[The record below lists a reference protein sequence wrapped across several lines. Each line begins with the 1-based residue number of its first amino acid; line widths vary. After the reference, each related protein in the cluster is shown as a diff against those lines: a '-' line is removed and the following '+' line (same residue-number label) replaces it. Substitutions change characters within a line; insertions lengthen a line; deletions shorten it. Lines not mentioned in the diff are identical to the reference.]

1 MNISL
6 GQGIDIFFGIIIL
19 FNIFLGLWR
28 GAIKEVFHIVGLVLS
43 IYLGMR
49 FYEKAGSILIGW
61 GLTPDYGIPNIVG
74 FITIFLC
81 SWILIK
87 IISHIINRF
96 IKKVGLSLENRIFG
110 SILGFFKGGIIVFII
125 CLIMNYILTVD
136 FSRIPEVHRVI
147 PKVKQSKVLA
157 LIKKNMPMIE
167 KAIGKD
173 SKFAKM
179 FPAMSKSIESAKS
192 SADDFKTTTD
202 IGMELQKNPNKFNK
216 LLEIE
221 EVKKLSN
228 DPEVQKVV
236 KSLLADK
243 EFKAA
248 VDKKDWKAVGA
259 KLYPLL
265 ENKALMDKLK
275 KLDQKKILEEL
286 RKE

>member
-1 MNISL
+1 MNITL
-6 GQGIDIFFGIIIL
+6 GQGIDIVFGIIIF

-49 FYEKAGSILIGW
+49 FYEKVGNIFVGW
-61 GLTPDYGIPNIVG
+61 GLPKEYGVPNIVG
-74 FITIFLC
+74 FITIFMC

-87 IISHIINRF
+87 IIAHIINRF
-96 IKKVGLSLENRIFG
+96 VKKVGLSLENRIFG
-110 SILGFFKGGIIVFII
+110 GILGFFKGGIIVFIT

-136 FSRIPEVHRVI
+136 FSRIPDVQKIV

-179 FPAMSKSIESAKS
+179 FPSMSKSIESAKT
-192 SADDFKTTTD
+192 SADDLKVTAD
-202 IGMELQKNPNKFNK
+202 IGAELQKNPNNFNK

-221 EVKKLSN
+221 EVKKLSD
-228 DPEVQKVV
+228 DPVV
-236 KSLLADK
+236 KEVVKGLLADK
-243 EFKAA
+243 EFKTA
-248 VDKKDWKAVGA
+248 VEKKDWNAVGA
-259 KLYPLL
+259 KLLPLMQ
-265 ENKALMDKLK
+265 NKALMDKLK
-275 KLDQKKILEEL
+275 SLDKKKILEEL
-286 RKE
+286 RK